1 MPKLLTK
8 NFLKNFLAQQHPA
21 QFYAEIFLGFGRGK
35 VFVLKLFL
43 QICVDDYFG
52 DTTNLVHFFN
62 FDGLLVHFQI
72 YLPVMYFLLLKRS
85 SLAESPSGTF
95 FQCPRSCVKLLKLLW
110 RCRKW

>member
-43 QICVDDYFG
+43 QLCVDDQFG
-52 DTTNLVHFFN
+52 DTTKLERFFN
-62 FDGLLVHFQI
+62 FDGLLVHLQI
-72 YLPVMYFLLLKRS
+72 YLPVMYFFATKTQQL
-85 SLAESPSGTF
+85 SG
-95 FQCPRSCVKLLKLLW
+95 VA
-110 RCRKW
+110 KWNIFPM